1 MEQVTVGVFRN
12 PVGVIIPT
20 LRSNIAGIMAK
31 IAFYYGTLGKRAD
44 IS

>member
-20 LRSNIAGIMAK
+20 LGSNIAAK
-31 IAFYYGTLGKRAD
+31 KEGTSLA
-44 IS
+44 SVV